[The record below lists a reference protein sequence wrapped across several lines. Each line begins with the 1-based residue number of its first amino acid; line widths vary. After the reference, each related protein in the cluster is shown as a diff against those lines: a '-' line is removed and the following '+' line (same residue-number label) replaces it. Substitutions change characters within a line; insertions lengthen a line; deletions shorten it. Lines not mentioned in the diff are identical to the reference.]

1 MEKKDLLQTILT
13 WMRSAPVWVKILLPL
28 LVAIIAALYLLT
40 SCGSTVRAT
49 VTNRAEG
56 VTTTV
61 SVTTNNPSSVTVNP
75 DTDVQFNKK

>member
-1 MEKKDLLQTILT
+1 MDTKDLLIKLLN
-13 WMRSAPVWVKILLPL
+13 WLKSAPVWCRICLPL
-28 LVAIIAALYLLT
+28 LLAALLIVVLLS

-56 VTTTV
+56 VTTTL

-75 DTDVQFNKK
+75 DTDVKLNNK

>member
-1 MEKKDLLQTILT
+1 MEIKDLFQTVVT
-13 WMRSAPVWVKILLPL
+13 WMRSAPIWAKISLPL
-28 LVAIIAALYLLT
+28 LIAVMVIVLLLA

>member
-1 MEKKDLLQTILT
+1 MEMKDFIQTILI
-13 WMRSAPVWVKILLPL
+13 WLRSAPVWTKILLPL
-28 LVAIIAALYLLT
+28 LVAIISAVYLLT

-56 VTTTV
+56 VTTTL

>member
-1 MEKKDLLQTILT
+1 MEKKDFIQMMIT
-13 WMRSAPVWVKILLPL
+13 WLRSAPVWAKICLPL
-28 LVAIIAALYLLT
+28 LLAALIVVLLLT

-56 VTTTV
+56 VTTTL

-75 DTDVQFNKK
+75 DTDVKLNKK

>member
-1 MEKKDLLQTILT
+1 MEKKDFIQTILT
-13 WMRSAPVWVKILLPL
+13 WLSSAPVWAKISLPL
-28 LVAIIAALYLLT
+28 LLAVLAILILLA

-61 SVTTNNPSSVTVNP
+61 SVTTNNPSTVNVSP
-75 DTDVQFNKK
+75 DTDVKFNPK

>member
-1 MEKKDLLQTILT
+1 MEMKDLLRTILT
-13 WMRSAPVWVKILLPL
+13 WLRSAPVWAKILLPL
-28 LVAIIAALYLLT
+28 LVAIMAAVYLLT

-56 VTTTV
+56 VTTTL

-75 DTDVQFNKK
+75 DTDVQFKKE

>member
-1 MEKKDLLQTILT
+1 METKNFLQMILT
-13 WMRSAPVWVKILLPL
+13 WLPSAPRWVKLLLPL
-28 LVAIIAALYLLT
+28 LAAIAVSVYLLT

-75 DTDVQFNKK
+75 DTDVQLIKK

>member
-1 MEKKDLLQTILT
+1 MEIKDFTQTILT
-13 WMRSAPVWVKILLPL
+13 WLHSAPVWAKICIPIILTALAIVLLL
-28 LVAIIAALYLLT
+28 A

-61 SVTTNNPSSVTVNP
+61 SVTTNNPSTVNVSP
-75 DTDVQFNKK
+75 DTDVKFNPK

>member
-1 MEKKDLLQTILT
+1 MEFKELIRTLLT
-13 WMRSAPVWVKILLPL
+13 WMRSAPVWAKILLPL
-28 LVAIIAALYLLT
+28 LVSVMVAVYLLT